1 MIEQSQL
8 WIERLASGVE
18 LAAAVIIGL
27 AALDTFLR
35 ALPAFL
41 GRGRPH
47 VTLRLA
53 LGRWLG
59 LGLEFALAADILR
72 TAVAP
77 SWQDIGQLGA
87 IAVLR
92 TALNFTL
99 EREIERAETV
109 HSGAAKAD

>member
-1 MIEQSQL
+1 M
-8 WIERLASGVE
+8 
-18 LAAAVIIGL
+18 
-27 AALDTFLR
+27 
-35 ALPAFL
+35 
-41 GRGRPH
+41 
-47 VTLRLA
+47 
-53 LGRWLG
+53 
-59 LGLEFALAADILR
+59 EFALAADILR